1 MQRVFFKQS
10 VSKDKPGYA
19 SSLWRLDGVHL
30 SSFHLHT
37 CSMLA
42 SAFSFYHVLDGGSCG
57 CPLLQAVSRIR
68 KLFVCLYFS
77 KRRSRQVA
85 TLGLRLA
92 GGVSR
97 LTSVLLNLC
106 TTHTCCQ
113 LCTRLEWH
121 SISCT
126 KHDLLFFF
134 FPSSVFGEIWA
145 GVSESSRLISP
156 CGTPHCL
163 SSRAGILSKSNL
175 WWQEPWAGLDWRQR
189 ALACALIAWKPWRHC
204 ACVITLTRV
213 TWDLNCFSSLLAGE
227 SLLFCQKR

>member
-1 MQRVFFKQS
+1 MLLLFGGLMVCICPAFICTLAQCSHQPF
-10 VSKDKPGYA
+10 
-19 SSLWRLDGVHL
+19 L
-30 SSFHLHT
+30 SIMFWTVAIAAAHCVTLS
-37 CSMLA
+37 LA
-42 SAFSFYHVLDGGSCG
+42 SGNYLYACTFPRGAVVKWQLSGCAWQVVYLVWPLCCWICARHTRAVNFVRGSSG
-57 CPLLQAVSRIR
+57 IVSRAQ
-68 KLFVCLYFS
+68 S
-77 KRRSRQVA
+77 
-85 TLGLRLA
+85 
-92 GGVSR
+92 
-97 LTSVLLNLC
+97 
-106 TTHTCCQ
+106 TTFF
-113 LCTRLEWH
+113 
-121 SISCT
+121 
-126 KHDLLFFF
+126 FFF